1 VYLSRDHGQVPDYLL
16 EIGIKM
22 SIRIILFYDQYARDF
37 SQMAK
42 LKKELESHNAVCQIA
57 PSMAM
62 MEHAILFKPDAI
74 VIGNPDLYHGE
85 FATLL
90 SDKTVVFSIPT
101 EQSIFTAK
109 IFAERVV
116 EGHNRNNT
124 NYEPPNTAIVRRF
137 FLWSEYHRESLLA
150 AGIPAEKLF
159 VSGNPRLTLLKDKR
173 QARCIGVPLETQF
186 SQSLPYDLWALD
198 GIDTGYGSMV
208 DYFSLAVDIL
218 DKQLK
223 VIRAL
228 TQESYKVIVRPRL
241 SDMSTDY
248 SFLGENVEIDR
259 SPDPS
264 YLLNKCEYIVTG
276 QSTIGLE
283 AYVHGGKVVSVLGLV
298 KQSLITDVMTKDL
311 LFQHPLKPSSIEELL
326 QVLGGTSDHPQ
337 SEVFLDKVRFYL
349 GANIANPEKRMAD
362 EIIKVMEES
371 RSGIA
376 TPEVAEAR
384 IRIAN
389 KFNGIRGS
397 LIKNRDN
404 AFGALLSKIILA
416 RQQARKLVHRG
427 LSVIRTA

>member
-1 VYLSRDHGQVPDYLL
+1 MYLSRDRGQVPDYLL

-264 YLLNKCEYIVTG
+264 YLLNKCEYMLPAS
-276 QSTIGLE
+276 QL
-283 AYVHGGKVVSVLGLV
+283 
-298 KQSLITDVMTKDL
+298 
-311 LFQHPLKPSSIEELL
+311 
-326 QVLGGTSDHPQ
+326 SDWRPM
-337 SEVFLDKVRFYL
+337 S
-349 GANIANPEKRMAD
+349 M
-362 EIIKVMEES
+362 
-371 RSGIA
+371 
-376 TPEVAEAR
+376 VAR
-384 IRIAN
+384 WYQCW
-389 KFNGIRGS
+389 GW
-397 LIKNRDN
+397 
-404 AFGALLSKIILA
+404 
-416 RQQARKLVHRG
+416 
-427 LSVIRTA
+427 